1 MGRLESAIQRD
12 IILYL
17 RGLEA
22 AYVLNYGGSASGAKG
37 TPDLLVCYKG
47 RFIGLEV
54 KRPDSNYTLTT
65 AQQIRLRQIAR
76 AGGIGLGVESLQDVV
91 DLIKSLE
98 ESV

>member
-17 RGLEA
+17 RGLG
-22 AYVLNYGGSASGAKG
+22 AYVVNYGGSASGAKG

-47 RFIGLEV
+47 RFIGIEV

-65 AQQIRLRQIAR
+65 AQQIRLMQIAR

-91 DLIKSLE
+91 DLIKSLG

>member
-22 AYVLNYGGSASGAKG
+22 AYVLNYGGSASGTKG

-47 RFIGLEV
+47 CFIGIEV

-65 AQQIRLRQIAR
+65 AQQIRLGQIIR

-98 ESV
+98 ESA